1 MRNPLTVANR
11 ITSTKTFSLTS
22 EPDVTVT
29 ADPDVRSYEP
39 DMAAL
44 ATRLRDGQ
52 LNDVDEDARVN
63 GRLGGVTSDRE
74 LHERLLEATGGHD
87 EITPVGNPAQPA
99 NPAENAY
106 HPGVDRHLVK
116 GA

>member
-1 MRNPLTVANR
+1 MRNHAAVANR

-29 ADPDVRSYEP
+29 PTDVVRSEVDP
-39 DMAAL
+39 SGLAA
-44 ATRLRDGQ
+44 RLRDG
-52 LNDVDEDARVN
+52 LLDADDEQARIN

-74 LHERLLEATGGHD
+74 LHERLQEATGGHD

-99 NPAENAY
+99 NPAENAF